1 MAEIESTSIHNRMN
15 VSAERRRWMWSIVTV
30 VLLAGVTI
38 ATLRWQ
44 DPLRRVINDYI
55 GVEET
60 VETVGPIDETP
71 QRLRQIDYSN
81 EVIVTEATPQSEVNE
96 SDPLADEN
104 LDTALTPSIS
114 TDVSSPVSVAEPGLI
129 EAIQL
134 ELLKALVLVDK
145 EDDSTSAIVALERA
159 RTLAIVHR
167 MSNTL
172 VRALEQAISDV
183 TRSSGADLEIVLEQL
198 DALTEVIAT
207 MNVDVTLSRSNASQP
222 NSFAVNDETESQS
235 FWGELGDGLG
245 RVYRVRRVDVEA
257 TPSNESSFEAGL
269 QLRLIVLLERARN
282 DIQREDFDAYR
293 ETLRMAIVSVD
304 ARVDEGVQV
313 LDSIRDELAVLMSL
327 DLESPYES
335 IRAALDEIVAAQSVQ
350 HDEVEDSQ

>member
-1 MAEIESTSIHNRMN
+1 MAEIESTPIHDTMT
-15 VSAERRRWMWSIVTV
+15 VSAEPRRWIWSILTV

-38 ATLRWQ
+38 AALRWQ
-44 DPLRRVINDYI
+44 EPLRTVIDDYV

-60 VETVGPIDETP
+60 VENIVVIDESS
-71 QRLRQIDYSN
+71 QHLRKFDDASEVPTN
-81 EVIVTEATPQSEVNE
+81 EVSPEAKVDE
-96 SDPLADEN
+96 SDSPANEN
-104 LDTALTPSIS
+104 LDTALAPRVS
-114 TDVSSPVSVAEPGLI
+114 TDVSGPVSVAERGLI
-129 EAIQL
+129 DAIQL

-145 EDDSTSAIVALERA
+145 EDDSTSAIAALERA
-159 RTLAIVHR
+159 RTLAIVNR

-172 VRALEQAISDV
+172 VRALEQAISEV
-183 TRSSGADLEIVLEQL
+183 TRFSRADLEIVLEQL
-198 DALTEVIAT
+198 NELTEVIAA
-207 MNVDVTLSRSNASQP
+207 MNIDVTSSRSNISQP
-222 NSFAVNDETESQS
+222 NSFAVHDEPESQS
-235 FWGELGDGLG
+235 FWGELGDGLS

-257 TPSNESSFEAGL
+257 TPNNESSFEAGL

-293 ETLRMAIVSVD
+293 ETLRRAIASVD

-335 IRAALDEIVAAQSVQ
+335 IRAALDEIVDVQPAQ
-350 HDEVEDSQ
+350 HAEFEDPQ

>member
-15 VSAERRRWMWSIVTV
+15 VSAERRRCMWSIVTV

-44 DPLRRVINDYI
+44 DPLSRVINDYI

-60 VETVGPIDETP
+60 VENVVPIDETP
-71 QRLRQIDYSN
+71 QHLREFDEASEIATK
-81 EVIVTEATPQSEVNE
+81 EVTPEAKVDE
-96 SDPLADEN
+96 SDSLADEN
-104 LDTALTPSIS
+104 LDTALSPQVS
-114 TDVSSPVSVAEPGLI
+114 TDDSSPISIAERSLI
-129 EAIQL
+129 DAIQL
-134 ELLKALVLVDK
+134 ELLKALILVDK
-145 EDDSTSAIVALERA
+145 EDDSGSAIAALERA
-159 RTLAIVHR
+159 RTLAIVNR

-172 VRALEQAISDV
+172 VPALEQAISEV
-183 TRSSGADLEIVLEQL
+183 TRFSRTDLEIVLEQL
-198 DALTEVIAT
+198 DELTEVIAT
-207 MNVDVTLSRSNASQP
+207 MNVDVSSSRTNASQP
-222 NSFAVNDETESQS
+222 NSFAVYDEPESQG
-235 FWGELGDGLG
+235 FWGELGDGLS
-245 RVYRVRRVDVEA
+245 RVYRVRRVDVEP

-293 ETLRMAIVSVD
+293 ETLRMAIANVD

-327 DLESPYES
+327 DLVSPYES
-335 IRAALDEIVAAQSVQ
+335 IRASLDELVDIQSVQ
-350 HDEVEDSQ
+350 HAEFEDPQ